1 MSSVPSPSLAPLV
14 AGLAG
19 RLDVTPDGR
28 VHRLAVRVYYED
40 TDFSGVAYH
49 ASYVRWCERGRS
61 DFLRVAGN
69 DHKALFDGGSGDE
82 PAALMVR
89 RLTLDYLRPARI
101 DDVLLVETRVKALA
115 AATLTLDQRVL
126 KVDADDPQ
134 RPPHTLVTA
143 EVVVVL
149 VSVSGRVLRIG
160 RRLGALFAPDV
171 TGA

>member
-1 MSSVPSPSLAPLV
+1 MTNVSLF

-19 RLDVTPDGR
+19 RLEPGGDGGGR

-61 DFLRVAGN
+61 DFLRLAGN
-69 DHKALFDGGSGDE
+69 DHQRLFDGSSGEE

-89 RLTLDYLRPARI
+89 RLSIDYLRPARI
-101 DDVLLVETRVKALA
+101 DDVLVVTTRVKALA
-115 AATLTLDQRVL
+115 AATLTLDQRVAR
-126 KVDADDPQ
+126 VDPGGVERAEVELC
-134 RPPHTLVTA
+134 RA

-149 VSVSGRVLRIG
+149 VSKSGRVLRLAK
-160 RRLGALFAPDV
+160 RLGALFS
-171 TGA
+171 T